1 MSPCRHP
8 IVDDANAPTLAF
20 SFSGK
25 PDLTDSPSPLDD
37 VPARW
42 VIRKHELEFTI
53 FVIGEKFQYETG
65 KYGRFDEFHEVTV
78 RHWRM
83 KSIFLLMALRRFSF
97 KGFLHVYPER
107 VRDTGKR

>member
-1 MSPCRHP
+1 MPPCRHP
-8 IVDDANAPTLAF
+8 IVDDANAPTFAF

-25 PDLTDSPSPLDD
+25 PNLTDSPAPLDY
-37 VPARW
+37 VAARR
-42 VIRKHELEFTI
+42 VIRKHELEFAV
-53 FVIGEKFQYETG
+53 FVIGEKFQDETG
-65 KYGRFDEFHEVTV
+65 KYRRFDKFHSVTV

-107 VRDTGKR
+107 VRDTGNR